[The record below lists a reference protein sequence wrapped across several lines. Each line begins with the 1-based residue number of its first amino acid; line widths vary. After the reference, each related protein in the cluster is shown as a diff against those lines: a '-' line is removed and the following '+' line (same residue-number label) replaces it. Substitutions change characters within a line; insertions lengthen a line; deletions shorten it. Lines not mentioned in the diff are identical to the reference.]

1 MYQPANY
8 LCGSR
13 QRDYEGGDF
22 QKDSTNK
29 QLCQHLIRQ
38 SDAWHLLVALFQGG
52 VGWLIYLGQNTLLL
66 IMVSVFLKC
75 IFLIFISYSYACSR
89 VMFEA
94 DSSAVKQANASGWII
109 VLHFRY

>member
-29 QLCQHLIRQ
+29 QLCQHPIRQ

-66 IMVSVFLKC
+66 IMVSVF
-75 IFLIFISYSYACSR
+75 F
-89 VMFEA
+89 
-94 DSSAVKQANASGWII
+94 
-109 VLHFRY
+109 